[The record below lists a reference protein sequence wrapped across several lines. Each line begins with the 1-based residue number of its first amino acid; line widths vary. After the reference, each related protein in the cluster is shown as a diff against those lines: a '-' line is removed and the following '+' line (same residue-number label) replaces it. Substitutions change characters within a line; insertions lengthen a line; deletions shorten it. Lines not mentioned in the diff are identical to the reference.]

1 MGNGI
6 KPTNFG
12 SGKGITPV
20 SSNNVIWQG
29 PDLPCIKL
37 CKGDSI
43 SKVIYEMACKL
54 CALIDMFE
62 LDNYT
67 LDCLALDKC
76 DVPKDFVQLIQ
87 LLINKI
93 CEILGMAP
101 SEQAQAA
108 CDCDIAI
115 AGCFQASLG
124 MSNKLLNYVAAIGE
138 KVCEQEVILQNQQLA
153 IEQIL
158 ERLDTL

>member
-1 MGNGI
+1 MS

-12 SGKGITPV
+12 SGPKVTPV
-20 SSNNVIWQG
+20 SSDNVIWQG

-37 CKGDSI
+37 CKGATI
-43 SKVIYEMACKL
+43 SKVVYEMACKL

-67 LDCLALDKC
+67 LDCLQLNKC
-76 DVPKDFVQLIQ
+76 DIPKDFVQLIQ

-93 CEILGMAP
+93 CEILGTTP
-101 SEQAQAA
+101 SEQVQAA

-124 MSNKLLNYVAAIGE
+124 MSNKLLAYVSAIAV

-153 IEQIL
+153 IEQL
-158 ERLDTL
+158 TYRLDHL